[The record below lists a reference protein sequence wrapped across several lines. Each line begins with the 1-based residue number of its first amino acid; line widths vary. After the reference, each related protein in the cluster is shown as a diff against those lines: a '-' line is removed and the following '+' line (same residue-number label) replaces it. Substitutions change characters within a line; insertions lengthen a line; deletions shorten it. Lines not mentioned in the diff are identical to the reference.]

1 MWAHLSHVL
10 VISLQVPQ
18 GLWLEEVVS
27 AGETQLRLVNLE
39 NVLLAV
45 SVIRTHPQV
54 HQHSSV
60 KPLPDHSHSDLQT
73 VRRLPVSV
81 KEGEWPA
88 SKILET
94 FSERMI
100 TNLDYLRHV
109 DTRLVEML

>member
-10 VISLQVPQ
+10 VISLKVPQ

-60 KPLPDHSHSDLQT
+60 EPLPDHSHSDLQT